1 MTSPAGGRF
10 DRSFAIRMIRDFM
23 IALFAIVA
31 VELGARYALA
41 RYEFAT
47 ADLEA
52 TELAAERLAGDV
64 KDIMLNSG
72 GPVAARTVYP
82 IIQRH
87 SEQAELEIAI
97 VPSPITVEAIER
109 RFGFTPRGIPPDWS
123 DGPHHEATFEL
134 TAEPFCVS
142 CHVTAQP
149 GDVLGRVSVRSY
161 RSHRMAEWWREAR
174 VISVVGMANVLLHTI
189 VLFLL
194 LRVRMEPLLRLRST
208 VARLA
213 RGRMDL
219 GQRAEVRSDDEFG
232 ELASDFNHFLDRLNM
247 LVEDLED
254 VLGRVAA
261 VNRRLL
267 QVGSQMDVRIG
278 TVQDLSRNAM
288 RRAYEIRQE
297 IAGPWSEAVEALDLV
312 IGHRAGGPR
321 TDGSVVVDPELQD
334 LLSRL
339 RAAAAVQLEAGQHLE
354 SLTELLSSLSHEVT
368 DDSHYRGEIRLL
380 EERMQSVAES
390 GQTILARLR
399 GPELEADPDTSNGG
413 RLGGNDAISS

>member
-1 MTSPAGGRF
+1 
-10 DRSFAIRMIRDFM
+10 M

-47 ADLEA
+47 EDREA
-52 TELAAERLAGDV
+52 TQLAAERLAGDV

-82 IIQRH
+82 IIRRH
-87 SEQAELEIAI
+87 SAQAELEIAI
-97 VPSPITVEAIER
+97 VPAPITVEAIER
-109 RFGFTPRGIPPDWS
+109 QFGFTPRGIPPEWS
-123 DGPHHEATFEL
+123 DGPHHEAMIDL
-134 TAEPFCVS
+134 TAEPFCIS

-161 RSHRMAEWWREAR
+161 RSHRMAEWWHEAR
-174 VISVVGMANVLLHTI
+174 VISIVGMGNVLLHTI

-194 LRVRMEPLLRLRST
+194 LRVRMEPLLRLRSA
-208 VARLA
+208 VANLA

-219 GQRAEVRSDDEFG
+219 GQRADVRSDDEFG
-232 ELASDFNHFLDRLNM
+232 ELASDFNHFLDRLTM

-254 VLGRVAA
+254 VLGRVST

-267 QVGSQMDVRIG
+267 QVGSQMDDRID
-278 TVQDLSRNAM
+278 TVQDLSQDAM

-312 IGHRAGGPR
+312 IGSRAGR
-321 TDGSVVVDPELQD
+321 AQTNESDVVDPGLQD
-334 LLSRL
+334 LLRRL
-339 RAAAAVQLEAGQHLE
+339 RASAAVQLEAGQHLG
-354 SLTELLSSLSHEVT
+354 SLTELLSRLSHEVT

-380 EERMQSVAES
+380 EERMQSIAES
-390 GQTILARLR
+390 GQTLLARLR
-399 GPELEADPDTSNGG
+399 GPES
-413 RLGGNDAISS
+413 